1 MDHLSYLVIVLYL
14 YILPDDGIGAQK
26 ERQPHDKS
34 QTQLP
39 DKLYL
44 GIEPV
49 LAFLEIF
56 DIVVGKAQNAQPD
69 GCDNHQDEIDVAQA
83 AKQQYGHK
91 HGNDDD
97 DATHG
102 RHAEFVHAVRINLRI
117 TLRLGDVAALHEPD
131 EVTAEPCRYGK
142 GENQGQQ
149 GAERDVVPHA
159 RAGNAELVKKTE
171 EIVQHIEKEL
181 VVIRFGF

>member
-1 MDHLSYLVIVLYL
+1 MARHIAQNKQRQAYDSRIACRHTVHAVVKIGTIGDRHYYKHCDKYEKNPSGSIFVLAAKSHNLGIIQVVGLEEGNGGLGRLYRIGFVDHLSYLVIVLYL

-83 AKQQYGHK
+83 AKQ
-91 HGNDDD
+91 
-97 DATHG
+97 
-102 RHAEFVHAVRINLRI
+102 
-117 TLRLGDVAALHEPD
+117 
-131 EVTAEPCRYGK
+131 
-142 GENQGQQ
+142 
-149 GAERDVVPHA
+149 
-159 RAGNAELVKKTE
+159 
-171 EIVQHIEKEL
+171 
-181 VVIRFGF
+181 